1 VGYAGSLFGVC
12 LLAAAATTFDLSTDF
27 STKTSR
33 SGVWQYGYSATR
45 SLDPSEFR
53 EVTYSAIAGRISF
66 WHPEHT
72 DKPGPGY
79 YPYIAYNP
87 TTQTQYGSSNGWAA
101 RAGEVAME
109 ASNSGQY
116 SLIRFTAPRAS
127 IYEITAQFAGIHFG
141 LSSTDVHVLHNAASV
156 FDSEI
161 EGYGGDPAFHK
172 VEGANPTAR
181 YSGQIELKAG
191 DTITFAC
198 GYGKN
203 KTHYGDTTGLFA
215 RVIAMI

>member
-1 VGYAGSLFGVC
+1 VRCAVPLLGVC
-12 LLAAAATTFDLSTDF
+12 LAGATATIFDLSADF
-27 STKTSR
+27 STTTNK
-33 SGVWQYGYSATR
+33 SGVWHYGYSATR

-53 EVTYSAIAGRISF
+53 EVTYSEIAGRISF
-66 WHPEHT
+66 WHPATT

-116 SLIRFTAPRAS
+116 SLIRFTAPRAG

-141 LSSTDVHVLHNAASV
+141 LSSTDVHVLHNTASV

-161 EGYGGDPAFHK
+161 EGYGGDPTFHK

-203 KTHYGDTTGLFA
+203 KTHYADTTGLFA
-215 RVIAMI
+215 RVVAMI